1 MLTLLEALDELNSK
15 SESELTLD
23 YLEELAKK
31 VSIEDPHANA
41 VTYLYSGGHMDGS
54 GNWISARDTYI
65 KPEINNQDVRLID
78 RTHLG
83 QFLDSPEYNEAL
95 KLAYI
100 NEGYDSV
107 AAATMASNYTRA
119 IPHKDCTRIAQS
131 DFSSDC
137 TTRTTQGCRLAR
149 TNCAI

>member
-1 MLTLLEALDELNSK
+1 
-15 SESELTLD
+15 
-23 YLEELAKK
+23 
-31 VSIEDPHANA
+31 
-41 VTYLYSGGHMDGS
+41 MDGS
-54 GNWISARDTYI
+54 GNWISVRDTYI

-107 AAATMASNYTRA
+107 AVTMASNYTRGTGTTGPWA
-119 IPHKDCTRIAQS
+119 EA
-131 DFSSDC
+131 SSIF
-137 TTRTTQGCRLAR
+137 LKLSV
-149 TNCAI
+149 